1 MYHVERQA
9 PGHGGAK
16 IMNLHESMKSAA
28 INFLNIADELN
39 EQVSAF
45 IDGSNEPEAENAY
58 IAVLDAE
65 RQFCKLYGE
74 YYCEPM
80 PRPSLNYEL
89 AESCL

>member
-1 MYHVERQA
+1 
-9 PGHGGAK
+9 
-16 IMNLHESMKSAA
+16 MNLYESMKSAA

-45 IDGSNEPEAENAY
+45 IDGSSDPEAENAY
-58 IAVLDAE
+58 IAVIDAE
-65 RQFCKLYGE
+65 IQFCKLYGK

-80 PRPSLNYEL
+80 PQPSLNYEL